1 MRVAGVEKNNSIKT
15 ALNQESRFCRYLIVD
30 STL

>member
-1 MRVAGVEKNNSIKT
+1 MEGVEKNESIKT